1 MEQKDKKRFLSP
13 SGAGI
18 VAVCFFL
25 PWVKF
30 SCSGTTS
37 YASGAKLGG
46 GFWLVFAAAV
56 IIIGAFFYFKSINQI
71 QKSKPII
78 LLSSIIGLCVIIYK
92 YISFASGTDTGF
104 GRITPDEVG
113 LEIQFGGVLT
123 LIGLIISL
131 IGTSFLTPENRDTDI
146 KKSKTGCMSI
156 LKFSKEDL
164 EQINKTVQQ
173 AESKTSGEIATA
185 FIKESYDYA
194 IYELIFAVICGFLY
208 FVVMMF
214 FVYEVETFIKQM
226 FWVYSNNYL
235 LLFYGFSTFLVIS
248 IFYFIANISMIDRLI
263 VFKKVMKQKVKERAV
278 RHFMESGVNN
288 TRDRTGILIFISFL
302 ERRIELIADKGINEK
317 IPQEKW
323 NSIVENIIQGIKSG
337 KVIEKL
343 KESILECG
351 KILEKHFPIKPDD
364 TNELSDDVTILEK

>member
-1 MEQKDKKRFLSP
+1 MPK
-13 SGAGI
+13 
-18 VAVCFFL
+18 
-25 PWVKF
+25 
-30 SCSGTTS
+30 
-37 YASGAKLGG
+37 
-46 GFWLVFAAAV
+46 
-56 IIIGAFFYFKSINQI
+56 
-71 QKSKPII
+71 
-78 LLSSIIGLCVIIYK
+78 
-92 YISFASGTDTGF
+92 
-104 GRITPDEVG
+104 
-113 LEIQFGGVLT
+113 
-123 LIGLIISL
+123 
-131 IGTSFLTPENRDTDI
+131 
-146 KKSKTGCMSI
+146 
-156 LKFSKEDL
+156 LKFSKENL

-208 FVVMMF
+208 FVIMMF

-226 FWVYSNNYL
+226 FWDYSNNYL
-235 LLFYGFSTFLVIS
+235 LLFYGFSTFLIIS
-248 IFYFIANISMIDRLI
+248 IFYFIANISMIDRII
-263 VFKKVMKQKVKERAV
+263 VPKKVMKQKVKERAV
-278 RHFMESGVNN
+278 RHFMESGVYN

-323 NSIVENIIQGIKSG
+323 NSIVENIIQGIKSDE
-337 KVIEKL
+337 VIEKL

>member
-1 MEQKDKKRFLSP
+1 MPK
-13 SGAGI
+13 
-18 VAVCFFL
+18 
-25 PWVKF
+25 
-30 SCSGTTS
+30 
-37 YASGAKLGG
+37 
-46 GFWLVFAAAV
+46 
-56 IIIGAFFYFKSINQI
+56 
-71 QKSKPII
+71 
-78 LLSSIIGLCVIIYK
+78 
-92 YISFASGTDTGF
+92 
-104 GRITPDEVG
+104 
-113 LEIQFGGVLT
+113 
-123 LIGLIISL
+123 
-131 IGTSFLTPENRDTDI
+131 
-146 KKSKTGCMSI
+146 
-156 LKFSKEDL
+156 LKFSKQDL
-164 EQINKTVQQ
+164 DQINKTVQQ

-226 FWVYSNNYL
+226 FWDYSNNYL

-263 VFKKVMKQKVKERAV
+263 VPKKVMKQKVKERAV
-278 RHFMESGVNN
+278 RHFMESGVYN

-323 NSIVENIIQGIKSG
+323 NSIVENIIQGIKSD

-351 KILEKHFPIKPDD
+351 ELLEKHFPIKPDD

>member
-1 MEQKDKKRFLSP
+1 MPK
-13 SGAGI
+13 
-18 VAVCFFL
+18 
-25 PWVKF
+25 
-30 SCSGTTS
+30 
-37 YASGAKLGG
+37 
-46 GFWLVFAAAV
+46 
-56 IIIGAFFYFKSINQI
+56 
-71 QKSKPII
+71 
-78 LLSSIIGLCVIIYK
+78 
-92 YISFASGTDTGF
+92 
-104 GRITPDEVG
+104 
-113 LEIQFGGVLT
+113 
-123 LIGLIISL
+123 
-131 IGTSFLTPENRDTDI
+131 
-146 KKSKTGCMSI
+146 
-156 LKFSKEDL
+156 LKFSQEDL
-164 EQINKTVQQ
+164 DQINKTVKQ

-226 FWVYSNNYL
+226 FWDYSNNYL

-263 VFKKVMKQKVKERAV
+263 VTKKIMKQKVKERAI
-278 RHFMESGVNN
+278 RHFMESGVYN

-302 ERRIELIADKGINEK
+302 ERRIELIADKGINDK

-323 NSIVENIIQGIKSG
+323 NSIVENIIQGIKSE

-343 KESILECG
+343 TESILECG
-351 KILEKHFPIKPDD
+351 ELLEKHFPIKSDD

>member
-1 MEQKDKKRFLSP
+1 MPK
-13 SGAGI
+13 
-18 VAVCFFL
+18 
-25 PWVKF
+25 
-30 SCSGTTS
+30 
-37 YASGAKLGG
+37 
-46 GFWLVFAAAV
+46 
-56 IIIGAFFYFKSINQI
+56 
-71 QKSKPII
+71 
-78 LLSSIIGLCVIIYK
+78 
-92 YISFASGTDTGF
+92 
-104 GRITPDEVG
+104 
-113 LEIQFGGVLT
+113 
-123 LIGLIISL
+123 
-131 IGTSFLTPENRDTDI
+131 
-146 KKSKTGCMSI
+146 

-164 EQINKTVQQ
+164 EQINKTVKLS
-173 AESKTSGEIATA
+173 ESKTSGEIATA

-226 FWVYSNNYL
+226 FWDYSNNYL

-263 VFKKVMKQKVKERAV
+263 VPKKVMKQKVKERAV
-278 RHFMESGVNN
+278 RHFMESGVYN

-323 NSIVENIIQGIKSG
+323 NSIVENIIQGIKSD

-351 KILEKHFPIKPDD
+351 ELLEKHFPIKPDD